1 MLHQCISESCCC
13 TARNSAQCQCGGA
26 LWWQG
31 HSLCSLSTH
40 ATGRDLRFAAP
51 YPLCAPALQKATLK
65 STAGMF
71 LSSPSSP
78 MLALGAAASGSSS
91 GALVASPSVG
101 ALTLGP
107 RRPSAGSI
115 APSVS
120 PRAGGGG
127 SIMGRSGASSLVSP
141 IRLGSSGG
149 AGARSGA
156 GAGAGAGGGGWV
168 GYGGGPGAASP

>member
-1 MLHQCISESCCC
+1 MQS
-13 TARNSAQCQCGGA
+13 GGRVTV
-26 LWWQG
+26 
-31 HSLCSLSTH
+31 CVSLSTH
-40 ATGRDLRFAAP
+40 ATGRDVHRFGAAP
-51 YPLCAPALQKATLK
+51 RPSFGPRAPALQKATLK

-78 MLALGAAASGSSS
+78 MLALGAAASGTSS

-101 ALTLGP
+101 ALTPGP
-107 RRPSAGSI
+107 RTPSAGSI